1 MRLISKKP
9 CGVRGVDVE
18 ANINRQDVRRPS
30 ILRKELLQ
38 QYHDIVIAANEDR
51 SAMTDVLIRAAV
63 SELYM
68 TFTNSFKDSLLHK
81 VAIVVYLGLFSI
93 SPKVL

>member
-1 MRLISKKP
+1 
-9 CGVRGVDVE
+9 
-18 ANINRQDVRRPS
+18 
-30 ILRKELLQ
+30 
-38 QYHDIVIAANEDR
+38 
-51 SAMTDVLIRAAV
+51 MTDVLIRAAV